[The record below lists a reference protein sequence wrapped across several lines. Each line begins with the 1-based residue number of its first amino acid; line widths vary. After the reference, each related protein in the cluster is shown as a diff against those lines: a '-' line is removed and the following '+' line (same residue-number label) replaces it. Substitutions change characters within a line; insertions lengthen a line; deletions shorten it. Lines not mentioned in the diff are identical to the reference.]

1 MYVSSVPKSVP
12 KSVSKPVSKFV
23 SKPVSKPVLLN
34 GILLVNKPRKKT
46 SAEIIRIFKSMCHK
60 FHIKEPKIG
69 HGGTLDPEAQGL
81 LILGL
86 GAHTKALHDSANK
99 DGKQYRTTIDLS
111 YFTTTDD
118 IAGDK
123 IEVQLPDPI
132 PTREEVQNVLN
143 TFVGQIEQ
151 VPSKYSAIRIN
162 GQRAY
167 DLARQKIEFTM
178 KSRQVQIHEIK
189 LLHYKF
195 PILKIEVK
203 SSKGTYIRT
212 LGHDIGGKLKTGGYL
227 TELIRLKSGNYDL
240 ANSVTMDEIEERLKE
255 GTLSE
260 RLVVLE
266 KYKNMKSNGRSNG
279 RKKRK
284 WKWRKKA
291 NKVANNARNPVK

>member
-1 MYVSSVPKSVP
+1 MSNSVLSSVPVQ
-12 KSVSKPVSKFV
+12 
-23 SKPVSKPVLLN
+23 LN

-81 LILGL
+81 LVLGL

-99 DGKQYRTTIDLS
+99 DGKQYRTIINLS
-111 YFTTTDD
+111 HFTTTDD
-118 IAGDK
+118 VAGDK

-132 PTREEVQNVLN
+132 PTTEEVQSVLN

-167 DLARQKIEFTM
+167 DLARQGIEFKM

-189 LLHYKF
+189 LLSYKF
-195 PILKIEVK
+195 PLLEIEVMC
-203 SSKGTYIRT
+203 SKGTYIRT
-212 LGHDIGGKLKTGGYL
+212 LGHNIGEKLKTGGYL

-240 ANSVTMDEIEERLKE
+240 VNSLTMEELEEELRKK
-255 GTLSE
+255 TLSGK
-260 RLVVLE
+260 LVVLE
-266 KYKNMKSNGRSNG
+266 KYKNMKSSSGG

-291 NKVANNARNPVK
+291 NKTKK